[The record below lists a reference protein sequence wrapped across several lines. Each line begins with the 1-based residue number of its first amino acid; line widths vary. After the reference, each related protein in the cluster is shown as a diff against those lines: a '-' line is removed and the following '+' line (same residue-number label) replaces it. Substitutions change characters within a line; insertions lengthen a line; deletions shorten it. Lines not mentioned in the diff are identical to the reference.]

1 MVTTGAVIVSAGV
14 GKRMNAAVSKQ
25 YLSVGGKPIVVHAL
39 EAFERSKAVDAI
51 VLVVGAGDE
60 AFGETLLETYGLR
73 KVVAVVAGG
82 AERQHSVRR
91 GVEALASHHPEAAW
105 VLVHDGARPL
115 VTSEVIDRALAA
127 AAETG
132 ASVPGV
138 PVKDTIKEADRD
150 GIVVAT
156 PARSSLWAI
165 QTPQA
170 FRVDLLLEAHR
181 TAEAEGFLGTDDA
194 MLAERIGVLVRVA
207 EGDYRN
213 VKVTTPD
220 DLGLVERL
228 LAERDVAADRDT
240 TAVMDKGDVS
250 GIRAAVRTAVPSE
263 GEGTMIR
270 VGQGFDVHAFAEGR
284 KCIIGGVDIPF
295 EKGLLGHSD
304 ADVLLHAVA
313 DAVLGALGLGDIG
326 KHFPDTDP
334 AFKGADSM
342 KLLEQVW
349 GLARERGYA
358 LGNADCTVIAQR
370 PKLAPHIEA
379 MAGNIARALGAE
391 PSQVNVKATTSEK
404 LGFTGREEGIA
415 AQAVVCLVNAA
426 ANT

>member
-1 MVTTGAVIVSAGV
+1 MGQTGAVIVSAGV
-14 GKRMNAAVSKQ
+14 GKRMNTAVSKQ
-25 YLSVGGKPIVVHAL
+25 YLTVGGKPIVVHAM
-39 EAFERSKAVDAI
+39 EAFERSPAVDHM

-60 AFGETLLETYGLR
+60 AFGQELVEAYGLR
-73 KVVAVVAGG
+73 KVVSVVAGG
-82 AERQHSVRR
+82 TERQHSVRR
-91 GVEALASHHPEAAW
+91 GVEALAASCPDMSW

-115 VTSEVIDRALAA
+115 VTADVIDRALHAA
-127 AAETG
+127 LETG

-138 PVKDTIKEADRD
+138 PVKDTIKEANRD

-156 PARSSLWAI
+156 PARSSLWAV

-170 FRVDLLLEAHR
+170 FRVDVLLEAHR
-181 TAEAEGFLGTDDA
+181 RAEADGFLGTDDA
-194 MLAERIGVLVRVA
+194 MLVERLGVGVKIA
-207 EGDYRN
+207 GGDYRN

-228 LAERDVAADRDT
+228 LPERDEADSGMLPAERT
-240 TAVMDKGDVS
+240 K
-250 GIRAAVRTAVPSE
+250 
-263 GEGTMIR
+263 GEGMMIR

-284 KCIIGGVDIPF
+284 PCIIGGVNIPF

-334 AFKGADSM
+334 AFKDADSM
-342 KLLEQVW
+342 KLLEHVW
-349 GLARERGYA
+349 ALAHERGYT
-358 LGNADCTVIAQR
+358 LGNADCTIIAQR
-370 PKLAPHIEA
+370 PKMAPHIEA
-379 MAGNIARALGAE
+379 MAGNIARVLGTE

-415 AQAVVCLVNAA
+415 AQAVVCLVRAGA
-426 ANT
+426 